1 MCGGPVK
8 CGGPCSAEHVRTLV
22 NPALSAIFSKRLI
35 RQIAIDI
42 RDAVTDPAHLT
53 QLGQHDD
60 DRRAVFP
67 QHPPEVFGRQRQ
79 RRLSSYIRFAQSI
92 ALLHTT
98 DVSLPR

>member
-1 MCGGPVK
+1 MADFTTRR
-8 CGGPCSAEHVRTLV
+8 SAVLQCKQYYIH
-22 NPALSAIFSKRLI
+22 SAIFSKRLI
-35 RQIAIDI
+35 RQIAIDIRDDI

-79 RRLSSYIRFAQSI
+79 RRLGSYVRFAQSI